1 MQAINQVR
9 TLATIWIGMAAGV
22 YGFDG
27 LLGIVF
33 YLLMDLMLGAIMVVS
48 LGFKAQ
54 PYFSNLRAVVMTG
67 LMGNVM
73 TFMVVWVLIH
83 NLVYIL

>member
-1 MQAINQVR
+1 
-9 TLATIWIGMAAGV
+9 MAAGV

-33 YLLMDLMLGAIMVVS
+33 YFVCDLMLGAIMVAS

-54 PYFSNLRAVVMTG
+54 PYFQGLRQVVTTG